1 MSTEA
6 NEQGSARQAVLDDFT
21 ASLQGQSGMPPAARR
36 ETAQLF
42 EQALQDAA
50 SLRRTSE
57 EVLDDWTRTTDEWG
71 ARLEAMQKRDE
82 ISATDVADI
91 IRQFDDVT
99 RNLQAIRQR
108 SQAHVDA
115 DERAAPLPQGMP
127 SDVARA
133 FEQQLRKP

>member
-1 MSTEA
+1 MATEA
-6 NEQGSARQAVLDDFT
+6 NKQGSARQAVLDDFT
-21 ASLQGQSGMPPAARR
+21 TSLQGQSKMPPAARH

-50 SLRRTSE
+50 GQCRTPE
-57 EVLDDWTRTTDEWG
+57 EVLDDWTRTTDEWS

-99 RNLQAIRQR
+99 HNLRAIQQR
-108 SQAHVDA
+108 SQAHTDT
-115 DERAAPLPQGMP
+115 DERTVPLPQGMP